1 MQMGKTK
8 TGTKTLTIVALIIIA
23 SLLLSAL
30 PLQVY
35 AQQKQRGPYLDE
47 IRFIHYL
54 DENVAANEVK
64 VGNLDT
70 YFWRLP
76 LDLVQSLKG
85 DPNIRV
91 YDAPGGSLSLLINPA
106 PAGSDMLNPFSIREV
121 RYAMNYLIDRD
132 LIVNEVLKGFG
143 APMYSAFGQ
152 FDPDY
157 IVLIDVI
164 ESFGFKYNPT
174 LANEMISKALMDA
187 GAVKS
192 SNGKWQYK
200 DKPIEVKFFIRSDD
214 PRRKTLGEIIASDL
228 ERLGFTVERMYGDLN
243 KAFSEVYG
251 SDPKELRWHL
261 YTEGWGRSAFTRYD
275 TSLAA
280 QMYAPWFANMPGFQN
295 TAFWNYENKELD
307 DLTEKVFTGKYTSK
321 DERDSLLRRSVELGV
336 RESVRIFIASTID
349 PYIVYR
355 SVDGMVQDFG
365 AGITGRFSLIN
376 AKTDT
381 GVMKVGM
388 KQIYQGSWNPVG
400 GFRDWYAT
408 RISTAVIDPATFFN
422 PHTGD
427 VIPVRATWSVDT
439 RGPDGKLDVPR
450 DAIVWD
456 AYAEQWKQVG
466 DGVKA
471 TSRVTFDLKYSKW
484 HHGVMMDRNDILY
497 AIYFL
502 FEWGTKESK
511 DDPTYDP
518 EYTATV
524 EKVVNTLKGVR
535 FIDDD
540 TVEVYVDYWHFDPNY
555 IADYASVWS
564 SMPWEVYAAM
574 EKVVIDGKAA
584 FSRSQA
590 NTKNV
595 PWLSLIIADDAN
607 LVKDALAQFRSSN
620 FVPAALKDRVSNSDA
635 NARYSASIGWI
646 DAKRHAMIS
655 NGPFYLESYN
665 PEARTIVIKA
675 FRDSTYPF
683 EQGHWRIFEQPILA
697 KIGSVNAPLTIERGK
712 DVVITGSVK
721 VDGDGSVNIDLSKNI
736 NIYYFMKDTSGYVVI
751 NGHIKPASDGRFE
764 IRLEGN
770 DTGRL
775 SRGTNELKIFA
786 VSDLALRP
794 DVYTTSIIGTGEF
807 TGSIKLTAASTTG
820 KYRVVVDW
828 YPSDIGK
835 ESRFDVSIM
844 DEKGNV
850 VNAGYD
856 VMLEKDGEMLSNTI
870 RKNVTGTQS
879 YTLEARG
886 NYTLIID
893 RIDGEDEMARIT
905 FTYVPEFPLAYLTL
919 FIALLVMLT
928 LLSLRRSALKRLYAG
943 NGNGNVNGNGNG
955 FAPSL

>member
-1 MQMGKTK
+1 MVGYKGKGMGRGKAKTI
-8 TGTKTLTIVALIIIA
+8 TVVSLLITL
-23 SLLLSAL
+23 LLLSL

-35 AQQKQRGPYLDE
+35 AQQNQKGPYLDE
-47 IRFIHYL
+47 VQFIHYL
-54 DENVAANEVK
+54 DENVATNEVRAR
-64 VGNLDT
+64 NLDT

-76 LDLVQSLKG
+76 LDLVQSLKD
-85 DPNIRV
+85 DPSIRI
-91 YDAPGGSLSLLINPA
+91 YDAPGGSLSLLLNPA
-106 PAGSDMLNPFSIREV
+106 PASDDKLNPFSIREV

-174 LANEMISKALMDA
+174 LANEMISKALIDA
-187 GAVKS
+187 GAVKRVD
-192 SNGKWQYK
+192 GKWYYK
-200 DKPIEVKFFIRSDD
+200 DKPIDVKFFIRGDD
-214 PRRKTLGEIIASDL
+214 PRRKTMGEILASDL
-228 ERLGFTVERMYGDLN
+228 ERLGFTVERIYGDLN
-243 KAFSEVYG
+243 KAFNEVYG

-307 DLTEKVFTGKYTSK
+307 DLTERIFIGKYTSK

-336 RESVRIFIASTID
+336 KESVRIFIASTID
-349 PYIVYR
+349 PYIVNR

-381 GVMKVGM
+381 GIMKVGM
-388 KQIYQGSWNPVG
+388 KQIYQGSWNPVAG
-400 GFRDWYAT
+400 LRDWYST

-439 RGPDGKLDVPR
+439 RGPDGRLDVPR
-450 DAIVWD
+450 DAMVWD
-456 AYAEQWKQVG
+456 AYTEQWKQVG

-471 TSRVTFDLKYSKW
+471 MSRVTYDLKYSKW
-484 HHGVMMDRNDILY
+484 HHGIIMDKNDILY

-502 FEWGTKESK
+502 FEWGSKEGD

-518 EYTATV
+518 EYTATA
-524 EKVVNTLKGVR
+524 EKFVSTLKGIR

-540 TVEVYVDYWHFDPNY
+540 RVEVYVDYWHFDPNY
-555 IADYASVWS
+555 IADYAGVWA
-564 SMPWEVYAAM
+564 SMPWEIYAAM
-574 EKVVIDGKAA
+574 EKVVMDGKAA

-590 NTKNV
+590 NAKNI

-607 LVKDALAQFRSSN
+607 LVKDALTQLRSSN
-620 FVPAALKDRVSNSDA
+620 PIPIALKDRVSMNDA
-635 NARYSASIGWI
+635 NVRYNASMNWI

-683 EQGHWRIFEQPILA
+683 EQGHWRIFEQPMLA
-697 KIGSVNAPLTIERGK
+697 KISNVDVPLTIERGK
-712 DVVITGSVK
+712 DVVINGSVR
-721 VDGDGSVNIDLSKNI
+721 VEDGNVDLSKDI
-736 NIYYFMKDTSGYVVI
+736 NIYYFMKDMNGNVVLD
-751 NGHIKPASDGRFE
+751 GHIKPARDGRFE

-775 SRGTNELKIFA
+775 SRGTNELKVFA

-794 DVYTTSIIGTGEF
+794 DVYATSIIGTGEF
-807 TGSIKLTAASTTG
+807 TASIKLTAASTTG
-820 KYRVVVDW
+820 KYRVMVDW

-844 DEKGNV
+844 DEKGNII
-850 VNAGYD
+850 NDARYD
-856 VMLEKDGEMLSNTI
+856 VMLKKDGDMLSDTI

-879 YTLEARG
+879 YMLNAQG
-886 NYTLIID
+886 SYTLIID
-893 RIDGEDEMARIT
+893 NINGEGERAEVT
-905 FTYVPEFPLAYLTL
+905 FTYVPEFPLAYITL
-919 FIALLVMLT
+919 FIAVIVMLA
-928 LLSLRRSALKRLYAG
+928 LLSSKRLSLKRLYVAG
-943 NGNGNVNGNGNG
+943 NGNGNGAVT
-955 FAPSL
+955 LM

>member
-1 MQMGKTK
+1 MVEEGMARFMKIGKTR
-8 TGTKTLTIVALIIIA
+8 TKTIASLIIIA
-23 SLLLSAL
+23 SLLLSL
-30 PLQVY
+30 PLQAY
-35 AQQKQRGPYLDE
+35 AQEKQKGPYLDE
-47 IRFIHYL
+47 VQFIHYL
-54 DENVAANEVK
+54 DENVATNEVK
-64 VGNLDT
+64 AGNLDT

-76 LDLVQSLKG
+76 LDLVQSLKD
-85 DPNIRV
+85 DPNIRI

-106 PAGSDMLNPFSIREV
+106 PAASADRLNPFSIREV

-132 LIVNEVLKGFG
+132 LVVNEVLKGFG

-174 LANEMISKALMDA
+174 LASEMISKALMDA
-187 GAVKS
+187 GAVKGLD
-192 SNGKWQYK
+192 GKWQYR
-200 DKPIEVKFFIRSDD
+200 DKPIEVKFFIRGDD

-228 ERLGFTVERMYGDLN
+228 ERLGFTVERIYGDLN

-295 TAFWNYENKELD
+295 TAFWNYESKELD
-307 DLTEKVFTGKYTSK
+307 DLTERVFTGKYTSK

-349 PYIVYR
+349 PYIVHR
-355 SVDGMVQDFG
+355 RVDGMVQDFG

-388 KQIYQGSWNPVG
+388 KQIYQGSWNPVAG
-400 GFRDWYAT
+400 LRDWYAT
-408 RISTAVIDPATFFN
+408 RISAAVIDPATFFN
-422 PHTGD
+422 PYTGD

-439 RGPDGKLDVPR
+439 RGPDGKLDIPR

-456 AYAEQWKQVG
+456 AYTEQWKQVG

-502 FEWGTKESK
+502 FEWGTRESE

-518 EYTATV
+518 EYTATA
-524 EKVVNTLKGVR
+524 EKFADTLKGVR

-555 IADYASVWS
+555 IADYASVWT
-564 SMPWEVYAAM
+564 SMPWEIYAAM
-574 EKVVIDGKAA
+574 EKVVMDGKAA

-590 NTKNV
+590 NSSNV
-595 PWLSLIIADDAN
+595 PWLSLIISDDAN
-607 LVKDALAQFRSSN
+607 LVKDALSQFRSSN
-620 FVPAALKDRVSNSDA
+620 LIPLALKDRVSINDA

-646 DAKRHAMIS
+646 EEKRHAMIS

-675 FRDSTYPF
+675 FRDATYPL

-697 KIGSVNAPLTIERGK
+697 KISSVNAPFTIERGK

-721 VDGDGSVNIDLSKNI
+721 TSDGSRVDLSKDI
-736 NIYYFMKDTSGYVVI
+736 NIYYFMKDTNGNVVI
-751 NGHIKPASDGRFE
+751 NGHIKPASDGKFE

-794 DVYTTSIIGTGEF
+794 DVYTTSVIGTGEF

-820 KYRVVVDW
+820 KYRVMVDW

-850 VNAGYD
+850 VNARYD
-856 VMLEKDGEMLSNTI
+856 VRLDKDGAMLSDTV

-879 YTLEARG
+879 YTLNAQG
-886 NYTLIID
+886 SYTLIID
-893 RIDGEDEMARIT
+893 DINGEGERAEVT

-919 FIALLVMLT
+919 FIAVVAMLT
-928 LLSLRRSALKRLYAG
+928 LLSLKRLPFKLLHAG
-943 NGNGNVNGNGNG
+943 NGV
-955 FAPSL
+955 ATSI